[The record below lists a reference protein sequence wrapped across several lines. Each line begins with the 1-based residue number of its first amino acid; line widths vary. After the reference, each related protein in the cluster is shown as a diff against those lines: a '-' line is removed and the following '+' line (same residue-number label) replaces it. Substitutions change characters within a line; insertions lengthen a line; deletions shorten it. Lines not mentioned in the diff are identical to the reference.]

1 MALYYELELLED
13 LISITLHPK
22 NLSNES
28 FVKNNSNEWLRIAT
42 SEIERIKKSLKAGLL
57 ACKKEKSRLTYIRQ
71 HQVGIVN
78 LQDLLYQYQS
88 SLQTNNPFTRKK
100 VSTKL
105 QLFQQLTELLDDL
118 LFFFDRH
125 FNPVFKEDPAIAV
138 STAIQFQTT
147 AIEKLKAI
155 KPVLFSFSTDHQLPD
170 LVIEIISALCNNLH
184 VEKTTLPR
192 LNYLSYLLQKLETIP
207 QHIVIGYYPVLIQLL
222 IHLNFNSPLF
232 INYLLQTILKEI
244 NDTDTDIEKWE
255 RLCFHYKEIKQVNAL
270 PGMALNPSAISVQK
284 HIAAYLLSE
293 KKYFKKLKTLSLF
306 SPLKTNTAV
315 EEEQEGIHLQLSV
328 EELGLL
334 TNVQK
339 QAGLLKN
346 PNMRS
351 LAKLLAASHRSL
363 RRDKISWQ
371 NLYNCFSKVEMNTI
385 NSLDDKLITM
395 VNTLRKIKSDLKKN

>member
-1 MALYYELELLED
+1 MALHYELELLEE

-28 FVKNNSNEWLRIAT
+28 FVKNNSNEWLRVAGA
-42 SEIERIKKSLKAGLL
+42 EIERIKKRLKAGLL

-78 LQDLLYQYQS
+78 LQDLLYQYLS
-88 SLQTNNPFTRKK
+88 SLNTNNPFTLKK
-100 VSTKL
+100 TAAKL
-105 QLFQQLTELLDDL
+105 QLFQQLTVLLDDV

-125 FNPVFKEDPAIAV
+125 FNPIFKDEQTLAV
-138 STAIQFQTT
+138 TSALEFQNA

-155 KPVLFSFSTDHQLPD
+155 KPVLLSFSPDHQLPD

-184 VEKTTLPR
+184 IEKITMPQ
-192 LNYLSYLLQKLETIP
+192 LNYLSHLLQKLETIH
-207 QHIVIGYYPVLIQLL
+207 QYIAVGYYPVLTQLL
-222 IHLNFNSPLF
+222 IHINFNSPLF
-232 INYLLQTILKEI
+232 VNYLLQTILKEI

-270 PGMALNPSAISVQK
+270 PGMALNPSAMSVQK
-284 HIAAYLLSE
+284 YIAGYLLSE
-293 KKYFKKLKTLSLF
+293 KKYFKKLKALSRF
-306 SPLKTNTAV
+306 TPLKTNTAAG
-315 EEEQEGIHLQLSV
+315 EEQEGIQLQLSV